1 MSRSSSISIIEAMQ
15 KLRDAAK
22 AIELRE
28 GVKPHEERRVKEAL
42 ILLANDTAPQA
53 LGARAQS
60 TYLDFLKK
68 VQKVASLSMVVLC
81 VIGLGKSRI
90 GFLREKVRLD
100 LPYEILES
108 IASLDSECLRR
119 LVKELHEKYDH
130 SSLQKHQ
137 EIQGRA
143 DEDQLPQSQVN
154 VETPGFTSTVKDFAT
169 VATTDD
175 QSTDS
180 VTLDLTLL
188 HLIQFFQNHIPSDVK
203 LRMICPLYG
212 IPLPTIQIRSQAP
225 TALDVKVEFGL
236 RSSEALIRHVL
247 MTREPP
253 H

>member
-1 MSRSSSISIIEAMQ
+1 MSRSSSMSITAAMQ
-15 KLRDAAK
+15 NLRDAAK
-22 AIELRE
+22 AIEQRE
-28 GVKPHEERRVKEAL
+28 GVKPHVERRVKEAL
-42 ILLANDTAPQA
+42 TLLAKGTAPQA

-68 VQKVASLSMVVLC
+68 VQKVASLSMAVLC

-90 GFLREKVRLD
+90 GFLRDKVRLG
-100 LPYEILES
+100 LPYEIRES
-108 IASLDSECLRR
+108 IAMLDNG
-119 LVKELHEKYDH
+119 H
-130 SSLQKHQ
+130 SSLQEHQ
-137 EIQGRA
+137 EIQGRV

-154 VETPGFTSTVKDFAT
+154 VETPGFTSTLKNLET
-169 VATTDD
+169 IATTDD

-180 VTLDLTLL
+180 VPLDLTLL
-188 HLIQFFQNHIPSDVK
+188 QLIQFLQNHMRSDVK

-225 TALDVKVEFGL
+225 TALDIKVEFGL

-247 MTREPP
+247 MSREPP